1 MKTIQ
6 SPVRRFVLTTLSFL
20 TFLCCFAFSGFAATY
35 YISPTGN
42 DVTGTG
48 TLLNPWK
55 TLKKATATVNTTGD
69 IIHVNRGTYTETQQC
84 FLAVGVSIEG
94 DGITSVLKSTV
105 NTIYTALLE
114 VRSNEGTNGNQHIS
128 NVKFDGNNLT
138 THWAVWVAGRSN
150 VSIYNCTVVDFKD
163 RGVIFSGRNDG
174 IAAPPASR
182 YATGNKFYDNVVN
195 NCADYDGYGR
205 GCLEMGGQEGLL
217 VYNNTITQNSRP
229 SGQNGWPIKYTNEG
243 WLKGVKIYN
252 NTITKIP
259 YANDGWSFALELFNA
274 QGMEIYGNTI
284 QGSLDFNYQGTR
296 GIYPWAIYI
305 HDNIIKQPAV
315 SAYQEEGIIFEYSTD
330 GCIIENNIFENLNQQ
345 IVTYPRANTL
355 MKDIVVR
362 KNLFKNCGKTNSN
375 DGYLIGGFG
384 GALGPNWA
392 IDNWEVYNNTFV
404 AATTGNANPDFA
416 INISYGGAF
425 AVNGLKIKN
434 NIIQGVRLNV
444 MLTNDRSRFTNC
456 QFQFN
461 NFYGNG
467 DNTNLLPNWASSGI
481 PFPASTSISN
491 NLAANPMFVNA
502 VTYSLQ
508 PASPLVDAGTNVG
521 LPYTGSAPDRG
532 YAEVSIALP
541 VKLTAIKV
549 TENKG
554 KNILQWTTAT
564 ESNSSHFNIERS
576 SNGQD
581 YEVIGTVAATGFS
594 SSEINYTFTDAA
606 PLTGINYYRLA
617 MIDKDNSKEYSGTV
631 SILSKSNQSLNIVTA
646 QLSTGKKDITLK
658 IASTQNQK
666 ANLSIF
672 DQSGK
677 IILNEQI
684 ILQKGFNIIN
694 KNTLVIA
701 KGIYYLKLFNN
712 EVTVVKN
719 IFSTE

>member
-6 SPVRRFVLTTLSFL
+6 SPVRRFVFTTLSII
-20 TFLCCFAFSGFAATY
+20 TFFCCFAISGFATTY
-35 YISPTGN
+35 YISPAGN

-48 TLLNPWK
+48 TLLNPWR
-55 TLKKATATVNTTGD
+55 TLKKATSTVNTTGD
-69 IIHVNRGTYTETQQC
+69 IIHVNTGVYTETQQC
-84 FLAVGVSIEG
+84 FLATGVSIEG
-94 DGITSVLKSTV
+94 DGVTSVLRSTV

-128 NVKFDGNNLT
+128 NVKFDGTNLT
-138 THWAVWVAGRSN
+138 THWAVWIAGRSN
-150 VSIYNCTVVDFKD
+150 VSMYNCTVVDFKD

-174 IAAPPASR
+174 IALPPASA
-182 YATGNKFYDNVVN
+182 YATGNKFYNNIVN
-195 NCADYDGYGR
+195 NCADYNGYGR

-284 QGSLDFNYQGTR
+284 QGSLDFNYQGNK

-305 HDNIIKQPAV
+305 HDNIIKQPAI
-315 SAYQEEGIIFEYSTD
+315 STYQEEGIIFEYSTD

-355 MKDIVVR
+355 MKDIIVR

-384 GALGPNWA
+384 GALGPNWS

-444 MLTNDRSRFTNC
+444 MLTNDRSKFTNC

-461 NFYGNG
+461 DFYGNG
-467 DNTNLLPNWASSGI
+467 DNINLVPTWASSGI
-481 PFPASTSISN
+481 PFPASTTVSN
-491 NLAANPMFVNA
+491 NLTTNPMFVNNI
-502 VTYSLQ
+502 TYSLQ
-508 PASPLVDAGTNVG
+508 VTSPLVDAGTNVG
-521 LPYTGSAPDRG
+521 LPYMGAAPDRG
-532 YAEVSIALP
+532 YAEVSTALP

-554 KNILQWTTAT
+554 KHILQWTTST
-564 ESNSSHFNIERS
+564 EINSSHFNIERS

-581 YEVIGTVAATGFS
+581 YEVIGSVAATGFS
-594 SSEINYTFTDAA
+594 SSEVNYNFTDAA

-617 MIDKDNSKEYSGTV
+617 MIDKDNSKEYSGIV
-631 SILSKSNQSLNIVTA
+631 SILSKAGQALNIVAA
-646 QLSTGKKDITLK
+646 QLSSGKNNVKLTIN
-658 IASTQNQK
+658 STQNQK
-666 ANLSIF
+666 ANLVVF

-684 ILQKGFNIIN
+684 VLQKGLNIIN
-694 KNTLVIA
+694 KNTLPIA
-701 KGIYYLKLFNN
+701 KGIYYLKLFTN

-719 IFSTE
+719 VFSTE